1 MVQKNEILNFC
12 VEKGLLVDKDM
23 LEIFSETS
31 DFDSI
36 KFVIEKIKNQTNQRF
51 INKDLFNKNKEK
63 FKRVFSNL
71 PENKQKN
78 LEKLQIKLGL
88 SIEISREID
97 ESLNNDFE
105 NEDNYDSFVSVSPL
119 SKQLEKKL
127 EVSDFTNYYK
137 NRFVEMRN
145 ILQDHSELDSL
156 VSIDKISGNRQGIS
170 TIGIVLDKR
179 KTKNGNLLLE
189 VEDLTGRIRILINK
203 DKEELFEKADNVCL
217 DSVLGFKG
225 SGNSE
230 ILFVN
235 DIVFPE
241 SLLPEKK
248 NSKKQEYALF
258 IGDLHFGSKMFLK
271 KGFNNFINYLNGNI
285 PGTEEEVKKIKYLF
299 IVGDIITGVGNYPN
313 QEKDLEINDLEE
325 QFIQLAELL
334 GKIKKDIKIIISPG
348 NHDCVR
354 IMEPQPVLDKKF
366 AWPLFEMENVILTEN
381 PSYVNIGSYEG
392 FSGIDILTY
401 HGFSFPY
408 YANNIPDL
416 ISKDAM
422 NSPEEI
428 MKYLLKQRHLAPA
441 HGSTQYYPLEND
453 GLLIR
458 KVPDILVSG
467 HTHKCNISSY
477 NNISIISVSCWE
489 AMTSYQEKM
498 GNKPDHC
505 KVPMLDLKTRNIK
518 ILDFEDIEETKK
530 LNKLR

>member
-12 VEKGLLVDKDM
+12 VEKGLLVDRDM
-23 LEIFSETS
+23 LDIFSESS

-36 KFVIEKIKNQTNQRF
+36 KLVIEKVIKQTNQKF
-51 INKDLFNKNKEK
+51 INKELFNKNKDK
-63 FKRVFSNL
+63 VQKVFSNL

-78 LEKLQIKLGL
+78 LEKIKIKLGL
-88 SIEISREID
+88 SIEISKEEEELSQQIQNENYESEI
-97 ESLNNDFE
+97 FI
-105 NEDNYDSFVSVSPL
+105 SPL

-127 EVSDFTNYYK
+127 EVPDFTNYYK
-137 NRFVEMRN
+137 NRFIEMRN

-156 VSIDKISGNRQGIS
+156 ISIDKISGNRQGIS

-179 KTKNGNLLLE
+179 KTKNGNILME
-189 VEDLTGRIRILINK
+189 IEDLTGRIRVLINK
-203 DKEELFEKADNVCL
+203 DKEELFEKADNICL

-235 DIVFPE
+235 DIIFPE

-248 NSKKQEYALF
+248 KSKKQEYALF
-258 IGDLHFGSKMFLK
+258 IGDLHFGSKMFLR
-271 KGFNNFINYLNGNI
+271 KGFMNFINYLNGDV

-299 IVGDIITGVGNYPN
+299 LVGDIVTGVGNYPN
-313 QEKDLEINDLEE
+313 QEVDLEIKDLEE

-334 GKIKKDIKIIISPG
+334 GKIRKDIKIILSPG

-354 IMEPQPVLDKKF
+354 IMEPQPILDKKF

-381 PSYVNIGSYEG
+381 PSYVNIGSFEG
-392 FSGIDILTY
+392 FSGFDILTY

-416 ISKDAM
+416 ISKNAM

-441 HGSTQYYPLEND
+441 HGSTQYYPLEKD

-458 KVPDILVSG
+458 NVPDVFVAG
-467 HTHKCNISSY
+467 HTHKCSISSY
-477 NNISIISVSCWE
+477 NNILVISISCWE

-505 KVPMLDLKTRNIK
+505 KVPMLDLKTRDIK